1 MLYKVK
7 NTIEKFNMLEKGDT
21 VVIGVSGGADS
32 VCLAHVMNC
41 IKEEYDLHIILV
53 HVNHQL
59 RGADAD
65 RDEAYVMSLGEK
77 YDCDVRIFS
86 YDVAKLAKE
95 RGLTL
100 EETGREL
107 RYEAFYKTAG
117 ERGKIAV
124 AHNIND
130 NCETMLMRFFRGTG
144 IKGLGGI
151 NPIRDNIIRPLIEI
165 SRAEIEGYCLENKLE
180 YYTDYT
186 NNIDIYTRNKIR
198 LKLIPFIEK
207 ELNPNIVNTLYRT
220 SEIMAAEDKYLS
232 EAAQK
237 AYNEC
242 EVSPKR
248 IDVERLKAY
257 DPVIQRRIIRLGFVD
272 FSADLHD
279 ISYSNVEN
287 VLSLAEKESG
297 RTIELPHGLRAVREQ
312 STIYFCRSEE
322 RKPFFYEINK
332 DEKKYCKELG
342 AYILLTDKKCEKN
355 AKLLYTISFDYD
367 KIKLP
372 LALRSRK
379 AGDKIY
385 IAGIGGS
392 KSLKKLFIDSK
403 VPMVERDGIPI
414 LAMGSDVLWISDM
427 KTSDR
432 YKAGDTTVN
441 YLHMYLLEE

>member
-1 MLYKVK
+1 MLTKVK
-7 NTIEKFNMLEKGDT
+7 NTIEKFNMLKKGDR
-21 VVIGVSGGADS
+21 VIIGVSGGADS
-32 VCLAHVMNC
+32 VCLAHIMNC
-41 IKEEYDLHIILV
+41 LKEEYSLEIVLV
-53 HVNHQL
+53 HINHQL
-59 RGADAD
+59 RGAEAD
-65 RDEAYVMSLGEK
+65 RDEAYVMSLGERFADK
-77 YDCDVRIFS
+77 VRIFS
-86 YDVAKLAKE
+86 YDVEKIAREK
-95 RGLTL
+95 GLTL
-100 EETGREL
+100 EEAGREL
-107 RYEAFYKTAG
+107 RYKAFYKVAG
-117 ERGKIAV
+117 DKGKIAV

-144 IKGLGGI
+144 IKGLCGI

-165 SRAEIEGYCLENKLE
+165 SRAEIEGYCVENKLE

-198 LKLIPFIEK
+198 LRLIPFIER

-220 SEIMAAEDKYLS
+220 SEIMAAEDRYLND
-232 EAAQK
+232 AAQK
-237 AYNEC
+237 AYAEC

-248 IDVERLKAY
+248 IDVEKLKTY

-287 VLSLAEKESG
+287 VLSLTEKESG

-322 RKPFFYEINK
+322 RKPFCYEINI
-332 DEKKYCKELG
+332 DEKIYCRELG

-355 AKLLYTISFDYD
+355 AKLLYTIAFDYD
-367 KIKLP
+367 KIILP
-372 LALRSRK
+372 LALRSRQT
-379 AGDKIY
+379 GDKIY
-385 IAGIGGS
+385 IAGIGGN

-403 VPMVERDGIPI
+403 IPMVERDGIPL
-414 LAMGSDVLWISDM
+414 LAMGSDVLWISNM

-432 YKAGDTTVN
+432 YKAKDTTIN
-441 YLHMYLLEE
+441 YLYMYLLEE

>member
-1 MLYKVK
+1 MLTKVK
-7 NTIEKFNMLEKGDT
+7 NTIEKFNMLEKGDS

-32 VCLAHVMNC
+32 VCLAHIMDC
-41 IKEEYDLHIILV
+41 LKEEYALHIILV
-53 HVNHQL
+53 HINHNI
-59 RGADAD
+59 RGEDAD

-77 YDCDVRIFS
+77 YDCDVKIFS
-86 YDVAKLAKE
+86 YDVEKIAKE
-95 RGLTL
+95 KGLTL
-100 EETGREL
+100 EEAGREL

-117 ERGKIAV
+117 EKGKIAV

-151 NPIRDNIIRPLIEI
+151 NPIRDKIIRPLIEI
-165 SRAEIEGYCLENKLE
+165 SRAEIEDYCAENHLE

-198 LKLIPFIEK
+198 LKLIPFIER

-220 SEIMAAEDKYLS
+220 SEIMAAEDRYLS
-232 EAAQK
+232 EAAQR
-237 AYNEC
+237 AYDAC

-248 IDVERLKAY
+248 IDVERLKTY

-279 ISYSNVEN
+279 ISYSNVESA
-287 VLSLAEKESG
+287 LSLAYKESG

-312 STIYFCRSEE
+312 DTIYFCRSKTTE
-322 RKPFFYEINK
+322 PFAYEINM
-332 DEKKYCKELG
+332 DEKKYYKELG
-342 AYILLTDKKCEKN
+342 AYLLLTDKKCEKN

-367 KIKLP
+367 KIVLP
-372 LALRSRK
+372 LTLRSRL

-392 KSLKKLFIDSK
+392 KSLKKLFIDSRI
-403 VPMVERDGIPI
+403 PMVERDSIPV
-414 LAMGSDVLWISDM
+414 LAMGSDILWISNM

-432 YKAGDTTVN
+432 YKADDTTVN

>member
-1 MLYKVK
+1 MLTKVK
-7 NTIEKFNMLEKGDT
+7 NTIEKYRMLEKGDT

-32 VCLAHVMNC
+32 VSLAHVLNC
-41 IKEEYDLHIILV
+41 LKEEYDLHIILV
-53 HVNHQL
+53 HINHQL
-59 RGADAD
+59 RGAEAD

-86 YDVAKLAKE
+86 YDVEKIAKE

-100 EETGREL
+100 EEAGREL
-107 RYEAFYKTAG
+107 RYEAFYKVAG
-117 ERGKIAV
+117 EKGKIAV

-151 NPIRDNIIRPLIEI
+151 NPIRDNIIRPLIEV
-165 SRAEIEGYCLENKLE
+165 SRAEIEGYCAENGLE

-198 LKLIPFIEK
+198 LRLIPFIER

-220 SEIMAAEDKYLS
+220 SEIMAAEDRFLS
-232 EAAQK
+232 DMAQR
-237 AYNEC
+237 AYKEC
-242 EVSPKR
+242 EISPKR
-248 IDVERLKAY
+248 ISVEKLKKY
-257 DPVIQRRIIRLGFVD
+257 DPVIQRRIVRLGFVD

-287 VLSLAEKESG
+287 VLSLIDKESG

-312 STIYFCRSEE
+312 NAVYFCRSKET
-322 RKPFFYEINK
+322 KPFSYDINI
-332 DEKKYCKELG
+332 DEKKYYNELG
-342 AYILLTDKKCEKN
+342 AYLLLTDKKCEKN
-355 AKLLYTISFDYD
+355 AKLLYTISLDYD
-367 KIKLP
+367 KIVLP
-372 LALRSRK
+372 LKLRSRMP
-379 AGDKIY
+379 GDKIY
-385 IAGIGGS
+385 IAGLHGS

-403 VPMVERDGIPI
+403 IPMVERDSIPL
-414 LAMGSDVLWISDM
+414 LAMGSEVLWISDM

-432 YKAGDTTVN
+432 YKAKDTTVN
-441 YLHMYLLEE
+441 YLYMYLLEE

>member
-1 MLYKVK
+1 MLTKVR
-7 NTIEKFNMLEKGDT
+7 NTIEKFNMLSKGDM

-32 VCLAHVMNC
+32 VCLAHIMNGL
-41 IKEEYDLHIILV
+41 KEEYDLEIVLV
-53 HVNHQL
+53 HINHQL

-65 RDEAYVMSLGEK
+65 RDEAYVMSLGERLGNTVK
-77 YDCDVRIFS
+77 IFS
-86 YDVAKLAKE
+86 YDVEKIAKE
-95 RGLTL
+95 KGLTL

-107 RYEAFYKTAG
+107 RYEAFYKVAG
-117 ERGKIAV
+117 ENGKIAV

-151 NPIRDNIIRPLIEI
+151 NPIRDNIIRPLIEV
-165 SRAEIEGYCLENKLE
+165 SRTDIESYCIENKLE

-198 LKLIPFIEK
+198 LKLIPFIER

-220 SEIMAAEDKYLS
+220 SEIMAAEDRYLS
-232 EAAQK
+232 DMAQR
-237 AYNEC
+237 AYNQC
-242 EVSPKR
+242 EISPKR
-248 IDVERLKAY
+248 ISVEKLKTF

-287 VLSLAEKESG
+287 VLSLTDKESG

-312 STIYFCRSEE
+312 STIYFCRSEII
-322 RKPFFYEINK
+322 KPFSYEINI
-332 DEKKYCKELG
+332 DEKKYYKELG
-342 AYILLTDKKCEKN
+342 AYFLLTHKKCEKN
-355 AKLLYTISFDYD
+355 TKLLYTISFDYD
-367 KIKLP
+367 KIVLP
-372 LALRSRK
+372 LVLRNRM

-392 KSLKKLFIDSK
+392 KSLKKLFIDDK
-403 VPMVERDGIPI
+403 VPMVERDSIPV
-414 LAMGSDVLWISDM
+414 LAMGSDVLWISNM
-427 KTSDR
+427 KTSDK
-432 YKAGDTTVN
+432 YKAKDTTIN
-441 YLHMYLLEE
+441 YLYMYLTEE